1 MPTLYDGQLQYTSAS
16 HISVMQFI
24 SSGMMQQLEFPIISY
39 CVWVPKTMCGNL
51 QEINDCTDQ
60 HFSNTYFLLHVPK
73 SVEKLEIS
81 NPSLPSQ
88 QFFLLAFK
96 SSYNTLKEYLMDGI
110 VDALLQFKKN
120 SIVKKVCW
128 QYQQK
133 VKANNQSYY

>member
-1 MPTLYDGQLQYTSAS
+1 
-16 HISVMQFI
+16 
-24 SSGMMQQLEFPIISY
+24 
-39 CVWVPKTMCGNL
+39 
-51 QEINDCTDQ
+51 
-60 HFSNTYFLLHVPK
+60 
-73 SVEKLEIS
+73 
-81 NPSLPSQ
+81 
-88 QFFLLAFK
+88 LLAFK